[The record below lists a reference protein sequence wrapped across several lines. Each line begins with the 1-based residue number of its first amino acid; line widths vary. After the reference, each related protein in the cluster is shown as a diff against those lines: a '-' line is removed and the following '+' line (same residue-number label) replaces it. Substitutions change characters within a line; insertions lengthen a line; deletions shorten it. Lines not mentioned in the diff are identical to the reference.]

1 MKAKEVHAMK
11 NEELALEIRN
21 LRGKLYD
28 LRSQAVTEKVEDTSQ
43 FRKVR
48 ADIARL
54 LTEANAR
61 TRAAA
66 KK

>member
-11 NEELALEIRN
+11 NEELALEIKN